1 MALKPYGRHSGHI
14 RCGKTPLQRQI
25 SFPPPRPGNAA
36 PPLSDK
42 CCKNANFKSKLQHN
56 VFKQEKQ
63 TNFLCLPIPVRA
75 FPVSGGQKFVF
86 SGGNIYSFKQGI
98 AENVGGKCKA
108 KRLGKP
114 GLLKF
119 LNQKRNTAMKKSLIA
134 LTLAALPVAATAD
147 VTLYGAIKAGVQT
160 YRSVGHRE
168 GKVVGVETGSEISDF
183 GSKIGFKGQEDLGNG
198 LKAVWQLEQGASVAG
213 TNTGWGNKQSFIG
226 LKGGFGTIRVGSLNS
241 PLKNTGANVNAWESG
256 KYTGEFLEISKM
268 AGREHRYLSARYD
281 SPEFAG
287 FSGSVQ
293 YAPKDNS
300 GSNGESYHVGL
311 NYRNGGFFAQY
322 AGLFQRYGEGTRYAY
337 YNIPSLFVEKLQVH
351 RLVGG
356 YDNNALYASVAAQ
369 QQDAKLYG
377 TWRAN
382 SHNSQT
388 EVAATAAYRFGNLTP
403 RVSYA
408 HGFKGSVH
416 SADYDN
422 TYDQVVV
429 GAEYDFSKR
438 TSALVSAGWL
448 QEGKGADKVVST
460 ASAVVLRHK
469 F

>member
-1 MALKPYGRHSGHI
+1 
-14 RCGKTPLQRQI
+14 
-25 SFPPPRPGNAA
+25 
-36 PPLSDK
+36 
-42 CCKNANFKSKLQHN
+42 
-56 VFKQEKQ
+56 
-63 TNFLCLPIPVRA
+63 
-75 FPVSGGQKFVF
+75 
-86 SGGNIYSFKQGI
+86 
-98 AENVGGKCKA
+98 
-108 KRLGKP
+108 
-114 GLLKF
+114 
-119 LNQKRNTAMKKSLIA
+119 MKKSLIA

-160 YRSVGHRE
+160 YRSVEHRE
-168 GKVVGVETGSEISDF
+168 GKVIGVGTGSEISDF

-213 TNTGWGNKQSFIG
+213 TNTGWGNKQSFVG
-226 LKGGFGTIRVGSLNS
+226 LKGGFGTIRAGSLNS
-241 PLKNTGANVNAWESG
+241 PLKNTKNNVNAWESG
-256 KYTGEFLEISKM
+256 KFTGNVLEISGM
-268 AGREHRYLSARYD
+268 AQREHRYLSVRYD

-311 NYRNGGFFAQY
+311 NYRNNGFFAQY
-322 AGLFQRYGEGTRYAY
+322 AGLFQRYGEGTKMEEYAY
-337 YNIPSLFVEKLQVH
+337 NSPSLFVEKLQVH

-377 TWRAN
+377 AMSGN

-388 EVAATAAYRFGNLTP
+388 EVAATVAYHFGNVTP

-408 HGFKGSVH
+408 HGFKGTVDNANH
-416 SADYDN
+416 DN

-448 QEGKGADKVVST
+448 QEGKGADKIVST

>member
-1 MALKPYGRHSGHI
+1 
-14 RCGKTPLQRQI
+14 
-25 SFPPPRPGNAA
+25 
-36 PPLSDK
+36 
-42 CCKNANFKSKLQHN
+42 
-56 VFKQEKQ
+56 
-63 TNFLCLPIPVRA
+63 
-75 FPVSGGQKFVF
+75 
-86 SGGNIYSFKQGI
+86 
-98 AENVGGKCKA
+98 
-108 KRLGKP
+108 
-114 GLLKF
+114 
-119 LNQKRNTAMKKSLIA
+119 MKKSLIA

-160 YRSVGHRE
+160 YRSVEHRE
-168 GKVVGVETGSEISDF
+168 GKVVGVGTGSEISDF

-213 TNTGWGNKQSFIG
+213 TNTGWGNKQSFVG
-226 LKGGFGTIRVGSLNS
+226 LKGGFGTIRAGSLNS

-256 KYTGEFLEISKM
+256 KFTGNVLEISGM
-268 AGREHRYLSARYD
+268 AQREHRYLSVRYD

-311 NYRNGGFFAQY
+311 NYQNSGFFVQY
-322 AGLFQRYGEGTRYAY
+322 AGAYKRHHYAT
-337 YNIPSLFVEKLQVH
+337 EKHQVH

-356 YDNNALYASVAAQ
+356 YDNNALYASVAVQ
-369 QQDAKLYG
+369 QQDAKL
-377 TWRAN
+377 ALIDDN

-388 EVAATAAYRFGNLTP
+388 EVAATVAYRFGNVTP

-408 HGFKGSVH
+408 HGFKGTVDDANH
-416 SADYDN
+416 DN

-448 QEGKGADKVVST
+448 QEGKGADKIVST

>member
-1 MALKPYGRHSGHI
+1 
-14 RCGKTPLQRQI
+14 
-25 SFPPPRPGNAA
+25 
-36 PPLSDK
+36 
-42 CCKNANFKSKLQHN
+42 
-56 VFKQEKQ
+56 
-63 TNFLCLPIPVRA
+63 
-75 FPVSGGQKFVF
+75 
-86 SGGNIYSFKQGI
+86 
-98 AENVGGKCKA
+98 
-108 KRLGKP
+108 
-114 GLLKF
+114 
-119 LNQKRNTAMKKSLIA
+119 MKKSLIA

-160 YRSVGHRE
+160 YRSVEHRE
-168 GKVVGVETGSEISDF
+168 GKVVGVGTGSEISDF

-213 TNTGWGNKQSFIG
+213 TNTGWGNKQSFVG
-226 LKGGFGTIRVGSLNS
+226 LKGGFGTIRAGSLNS
-241 PLKNTGANVNAWESG
+241 PLKNTKNNVNAWESG
-256 KYTGEFLEISKM
+256 KFTGNVLEISGM
-268 AGREHRYLSARYD
+268 AQREHRYLSVRYD

-311 NYRNGGFFAQY
+311 NYRNNGFFAQY
-322 AGLFQRYGEGTRYAY
+322 AGLFQRYGEGTKMEGYAD
-337 YNIPSLFVEKLQVH
+337 NIPSLFVEKLQVH

-377 TWRAN
+377 AMSGN

-388 EVAATAAYRFGNLTP
+388 EVAATVAYRFGNVTP

-408 HGFKGSVH
+408 HGFKGTVDDANH
-416 SADYDN
+416 DN

-448 QEGKGADKVVST
+448 QEGKGADKIVST

>member
-1 MALKPYGRHSGHI
+1 
-14 RCGKTPLQRQI
+14 
-25 SFPPPRPGNAA
+25 
-36 PPLSDK
+36 
-42 CCKNANFKSKLQHN
+42 
-56 VFKQEKQ
+56 
-63 TNFLCLPIPVRA
+63 
-75 FPVSGGQKFVF
+75 
-86 SGGNIYSFKQGI
+86 
-98 AENVGGKCKA
+98 
-108 KRLGKP
+108 
-114 GLLKF
+114 
-119 LNQKRNTAMKKSLIA
+119 MKKSLIA

-160 YRSVGHRE
+160 YRSVEHRE
-168 GKVVGVETGSEISDF
+168 GKVVGVGTGSEISDF

-213 TNTGWGNKQSFIG
+213 TNTGWGNKQSFVG
-226 LKGGFGTIRVGSLNS
+226 LKGGFGTIRAGSLNS

-256 KYTGEFLEISKM
+256 KFTGNVLEISGM
-268 AGREHRYLSARYD
+268 AKREHRYLSVRYD

-311 NYRNGGFFAQY
+311 NYQNSGFFAQY
-322 AGLFQRYGEGTRYAY
+322 AGLFQRYGEGTKKMEGYY
-337 YNIPSLFVEKLQVH
+337 LYNIPSLFVEKLQVH

-377 TWRAN
+377 AM
-382 SHNSQT
+382 SQT
-388 EVAATAAYRFGNLTP
+388 EVAATVAYHFGNVTP

-408 HGFKGSVH
+408 HGFKGTVDDANH
-416 SADYDN
+416 DN

-448 QEGKGADKVVST
+448 QEGKGADKIVST

>member
-1 MALKPYGRHSGHI
+1 
-14 RCGKTPLQRQI
+14 
-25 SFPPPRPGNAA
+25 
-36 PPLSDK
+36 
-42 CCKNANFKSKLQHN
+42 
-56 VFKQEKQ
+56 
-63 TNFLCLPIPVRA
+63 
-75 FPVSGGQKFVF
+75 
-86 SGGNIYSFKQGI
+86 
-98 AENVGGKCKA
+98 
-108 KRLGKP
+108 
-114 GLLKF
+114 
-119 LNQKRNTAMKKSLIA
+119 MKKSLIA

-160 YRSVGHRE
+160 YRSVEHRE
-168 GKVVGVETGSEISDF
+168 GKVVGVGIGSEISDF

-198 LKAVWQLEQGASVAG
+198 LKAIWQLEQGASVAG
-213 TNTGWGNKQSFIG
+213 TNSGWGNKQSFIG
-226 LKGGFGTIRVGSLNS
+226 LKGGFGTIRAGSLNS
-241 PLKNTGANVNAWESG
+241 PLKNTKNNVNAWESG
-256 KYTGEFLEISKM
+256 KFTGNVLEISGM
-268 AGREHRYLSARYD
+268 AQREHRYLSVRYD

-311 NYRNGGFFAQY
+311 NYRNNGFFAQY
-322 AGLFQRYGEGTRYAY
+322 AGLFQRYGEGTKMEGYE

-377 TWRAN
+377 AMSGN

-388 EVAATAAYRFGNLTP
+388 EVAATVAYRFGNVTP

-408 HGFKGSVH
+408 HGFKGTVDDANH
-416 SADYDN
+416 DN

-448 QEGKGADKVVST
+448 QEGKGADKIVST

>member
-1 MALKPYGRHSGHI
+1 
-14 RCGKTPLQRQI
+14 
-25 SFPPPRPGNAA
+25 
-36 PPLSDK
+36 
-42 CCKNANFKSKLQHN
+42 
-56 VFKQEKQ
+56 
-63 TNFLCLPIPVRA
+63 
-75 FPVSGGQKFVF
+75 
-86 SGGNIYSFKQGI
+86 
-98 AENVGGKCKA
+98 
-108 KRLGKP
+108 
-114 GLLKF
+114 
-119 LNQKRNTAMKKSLIA
+119 MKKSLIA

-160 YRSVGHRE
+160 YRSVGYRE

-213 TNTGWGNKQSFIG
+213 TNTGWGNKQSFVG
-226 LKGGFGTIRVGSLNS
+226 LKGGFGTIRAGSLNS
-241 PLKNTGANVNAWESG
+241 PLKNTKDNVNAWESG
-256 KYTGEFLEISKM
+256 KFTGNVLEISGM
-268 AGREHRYLSARYD
+268 AKREHRYLSVRYD

-311 NYRNGGFFAQY
+311 NYQNSGFFAQY
-322 AGLFQRYGEGTRYAY
+322 AGLFQRYGEGTKKIE
-337 YNIPSLFVEKLQVH
+337 YNNQTYSIPGLSLFVEKLQVH

-356 YDNNALYASVAAQ
+356 YDNNALYVSVAAQ
-369 QQDAKLYG
+369 QQDAKLYR

-448 QEGKGADKVVST
+448 QEGKGAEKIVST

>member
-1 MALKPYGRHSGHI
+1 
-14 RCGKTPLQRQI
+14 
-25 SFPPPRPGNAA
+25 
-36 PPLSDK
+36 
-42 CCKNANFKSKLQHN
+42 
-56 VFKQEKQ
+56 
-63 TNFLCLPIPVRA
+63 
-75 FPVSGGQKFVF
+75 
-86 SGGNIYSFKQGI
+86 
-98 AENVGGKCKA
+98 
-108 KRLGKP
+108 
-114 GLLKF
+114 
-119 LNQKRNTAMKKSLIA
+119 MKKSLIA

-160 YRSVGHRE
+160 YRSVEHRE
-168 GKVVGVETGSEISDF
+168 GKVVGVGTGSEISDF

-213 TNTGWGNKQSFIG
+213 TNTGWGNKQSFVG
-226 LKGGFGTIRVGSLNS
+226 LKGGFGTIRAGSLNS

-256 KYTGEFLEISKM
+256 NVLEISGM
-268 AGREHRYLSARYD
+268 AKREHRYLSVRYD

-311 NYRNGGFFAQY
+311 NYQNSGFFAQY
-322 AGLFQRYGEGTRYAY
+322 AGLFQRYGEGTKKMEGY
-337 YNIPSLFVEKLQVH
+337 YSGLFVEKLQVH

-377 TWRAN
+377 AMSGN

-388 EVAATAAYRFGNLTP
+388 EVAATVAYHFGNVTP

-408 HGFKGSVH
+408 HGFKGTVDDANH
-416 SADYDN
+416 DN

-448 QEGKGADKVVST
+448 QEGKGADKIVST

>member
-1 MALKPYGRHSGHI
+1 
-14 RCGKTPLQRQI
+14 
-25 SFPPPRPGNAA
+25 
-36 PPLSDK
+36 
-42 CCKNANFKSKLQHN
+42 
-56 VFKQEKQ
+56 
-63 TNFLCLPIPVRA
+63 
-75 FPVSGGQKFVF
+75 
-86 SGGNIYSFKQGI
+86 
-98 AENVGGKCKA
+98 
-108 KRLGKP
+108 
-114 GLLKF
+114 
-119 LNQKRNTAMKKSLIA
+119 MKKSLIA

-160 YRSVGHRE
+160 YRSVEHRE

-198 LKAVWQLEQGASVAG
+198 LKAIWQLEQGASVAG
-213 TNTGWGNKQSFIG
+213 TNSGWGNKQSFIG
-226 LKGGFGTIRVGSLNS
+226 LKGGFGTIRAGSLNS
-241 PLKNTGANVNAWESG
+241 PLKNTKNNVNAWESG
-256 KYTGEFLEISKM
+256 KFTGNVLEISGM
-268 AGREHRYLSARYD
+268 AQREHRYLSVRYD

-311 NYRNGGFFAQY
+311 NYRNNGFFAQY
-322 AGLFQRYGEGTRYAY
+322 AGLFQRYGEGTKMET

-377 TWRAN
+377 AMSGN

-388 EVAATAAYRFGNLTP
+388 EVAATVAYRFGNVTP

-408 HGFKGSVH
+408 HGFKGTVDDANH
-416 SADYDN
+416 DN

-448 QEGKGADKVVST
+448 QEGKGADKIVST

>member
-1 MALKPYGRHSGHI
+1 
-14 RCGKTPLQRQI
+14 
-25 SFPPPRPGNAA
+25 
-36 PPLSDK
+36 
-42 CCKNANFKSKLQHN
+42 
-56 VFKQEKQ
+56 
-63 TNFLCLPIPVRA
+63 
-75 FPVSGGQKFVF
+75 
-86 SGGNIYSFKQGI
+86 
-98 AENVGGKCKA
+98 
-108 KRLGKP
+108 
-114 GLLKF
+114 
-119 LNQKRNTAMKKSLIA
+119 MKKSLIA

-160 YRSVGHRE
+160 YRSVEHTD
-168 GKVVGVETGSEISDF
+168 GKVSKVETGSEIADF

-198 LKAVWQLEQGASVAG
+198 LKAIWQLEQGASVAG
-213 TNTGWGNKQSFIG
+213 TNSGWGNKQSFIG
-226 LKGGFGTIRVGSLNS
+226 LKGGFGTIRAGSLNS
-241 PLKNTGANVNAWESG
+241 PLKNTGSKVNAWESG

-268 AGREHRYLSARYD
+268 AEREHRYLSARYD

-311 NYRNGGFFAQY
+311 NYQNSGFFAQY
-322 AGLFQRYGEGTRYAY
+322 AGLFQRYGEGTKKIEYDDQAY
-337 YNIPSLFVEKLQVH
+337 SIPSLFVEKLQVH

-356 YDNNALYASVAAQ
+356 YDNNALYVSVAAQ

-377 TWRAN
+377 ATRVN

-388 EVAATAAYRFGNLTP
+388 EVAATAAYRFGNVTP

-408 HGFKGSVH
+408 HGFKGTVD
-416 SADYDN
+416 SANHDN

-448 QEGKGADKVVST
+448 QEGKGADKIVST

>member
-1 MALKPYGRHSGHI
+1 
-14 RCGKTPLQRQI
+14 
-25 SFPPPRPGNAA
+25 
-36 PPLSDK
+36 
-42 CCKNANFKSKLQHN
+42 
-56 VFKQEKQ
+56 
-63 TNFLCLPIPVRA
+63 
-75 FPVSGGQKFVF
+75 
-86 SGGNIYSFKQGI
+86 
-98 AENVGGKCKA
+98 
-108 KRLGKP
+108 
-114 GLLKF
+114 
-119 LNQKRNTAMKKSLIA
+119 MKKSLIA

-160 YRSVGHRE
+160 YRSVEHRE
-168 GKVVGVETGSEISDF
+168 GKVVGVGTGSEISDF

-213 TNTGWGNKQSFIG
+213 TNTGWGNKQSFVG
-226 LKGGFGTIRVGSLNS
+226 LKGGFGTIRAGSLNS
-241 PLKNTGANVNAWESG
+241 PLKNTKNNVNAWESG
-256 KYTGEFLEISKM
+256 KFTGNVLEISGM
-268 AGREHRYLSARYD
+268 AQREHRYLSVRYD

-311 NYRNGGFFAQY
+311 NYRNNGFFAQY
-322 AGLFQRYGEGTRYAY
+322 AGLFQRYGEGTKMEGYA
-337 YNIPSLFVEKLQVH
+337 YNIPSLLVH

-377 TWRAN
+377 AMSGN

-388 EVAATAAYRFGNLTP
+388 EVAATVAYRFGNVTP

-408 HGFKGSVH
+408 HGFKGTVDDANH
-416 SADYDN
+416 DN

-448 QEGKGADKVVST
+448 QEGKGADKIVST

>member
-1 MALKPYGRHSGHI
+1 
-14 RCGKTPLQRQI
+14 
-25 SFPPPRPGNAA
+25 
-36 PPLSDK
+36 
-42 CCKNANFKSKLQHN
+42 
-56 VFKQEKQ
+56 
-63 TNFLCLPIPVRA
+63 
-75 FPVSGGQKFVF
+75 
-86 SGGNIYSFKQGI
+86 
-98 AENVGGKCKA
+98 
-108 KRLGKP
+108 
-114 GLLKF
+114 
-119 LNQKRNTAMKKSLIA
+119 MKKSLIA

-160 YRSVGHRE
+160 YRSVEHRE

-213 TNTGWGNKQSFIG
+213 TNTGWGNKQSFVG
-226 LKGGFGTIRVGSLNS
+226 LKGGFGTIRAGSLNS
-241 PLKNTGANVNAWESG
+241 PLKNTKNNVNAWESG
-256 KYTGEFLEISKM
+256 KFTGNVLEISVM
-268 AGREHRYLSARYD
+268 AQREHRYLSVRYD

-311 NYRNGGFFAQY
+311 NYRNNGFFAQY
-322 AGLFQRYGEGTRYAY
+322 AGLFQRYGEGTN
-337 YNIPSLFVEKLQVH
+337 NIPSLFVEKLQVH

-377 TWRAN
+377 AMSGN

-388 EVAATAAYRFGNLTP
+388 EVAATVAYHFGNVTP

-408 HGFKGSVH
+408 HGFKGTVDDANH
-416 SADYDN
+416 DN

-448 QEGKGADKVVST
+448 QEGKGADKIVST

>member
-1 MALKPYGRHSGHI
+1 
-14 RCGKTPLQRQI
+14 
-25 SFPPPRPGNAA
+25 
-36 PPLSDK
+36 
-42 CCKNANFKSKLQHN
+42 
-56 VFKQEKQ
+56 
-63 TNFLCLPIPVRA
+63 
-75 FPVSGGQKFVF
+75 
-86 SGGNIYSFKQGI
+86 
-98 AENVGGKCKA
+98 
-108 KRLGKP
+108 
-114 GLLKF
+114 
-119 LNQKRNTAMKKSLIA
+119 MKKSLIA

-160 YRSVGHRE
+160 YRSVEHRE
-168 GKVVGVETGSEISDF
+168 GKVVGVGTGSEISDF

-213 TNTGWGNKQSFIG
+213 ANSGWGNKQSFVG
-226 LKGGFGTIRVGSLNS
+226 LKGGFGTIRAGSLNS
-241 PLKNTGANVNAWESG
+241 PLKNTDANVNAWESG
-256 KYTGEFLEISKM
+256 KFTGNVLEISGM
-268 AGREHRYLSARYD
+268 AQREHRYLSVRYD

-311 NYRNGGFFAQY
+311 NYRNNGFFAQY
-322 AGLFQRYGEGTRYAY
+322 AGLFQRYGEGTKKIEYV
-337 YNIPSLFVEKLQVH
+337 FVEKLQVH

-356 YDNNALYASVAAQ
+356 YDNNALYVSVAAQ
-369 QQDAKLYG
+369 QQDAKLYE
-377 TWRAN
+377 TRRAN

-388 EVAATAAYRFGNLTP
+388 EVAATAAYRFGNVTP

-408 HGFKGSVH
+408 HGFKGTVDN
-416 SADYDN
+416 ADHDN

-448 QEGKGADKVVST
+448 QEGKGADKIVST

>member
-1 MALKPYGRHSGHI
+1 
-14 RCGKTPLQRQI
+14 
-25 SFPPPRPGNAA
+25 
-36 PPLSDK
+36 
-42 CCKNANFKSKLQHN
+42 
-56 VFKQEKQ
+56 
-63 TNFLCLPIPVRA
+63 
-75 FPVSGGQKFVF
+75 
-86 SGGNIYSFKQGI
+86 
-98 AENVGGKCKA
+98 
-108 KRLGKP
+108 
-114 GLLKF
+114 
-119 LNQKRNTAMKKSLIA
+119 
-134 LTLAALPVAATAD
+134 
-147 VTLYGAIKAGVQT
+147 
-160 YRSVGHRE
+160 
-168 GKVVGVETGSEISDF
+168 
-183 GSKIGFKGQEDLGNG
+183 
-198 LKAVWQLEQGASVAG
+198 ASVAG
-213 TNTGWGNKQSFIG
+213 TNTGWGNKQSFVG
-226 LKGGFGTIRVGSLNS
+226 LKGGFGTIRAGSLNS
-241 PLKNTGANVNAWESG
+241 PLKNTNDNVNAWESG
-256 KYTGEFLEISKM
+256 KFTGNVLEISGM
-268 AGREHRYLSARYD
+268 AKREHRYLSVRYD

-311 NYRNGGFFAQY
+311 NYQNSGFFAQY
-322 AGLFQRYGEGTRYAY
+322 AGLFQRYGEGTKKIEYDNQTY
-337 YNIPSLFVEKLQVH
+337 SIPSLLVEKLQVH

-356 YDNNALYASVAAQ
+356 YDNNALYVSVAAQ

-408 HGFKGSVH
+408 HGFKGSAH

-448 QEGKGADKVVST
+448 QEGKGA
-460 ASAVVLRHK
+460 
-469 F
+469 

>member
-1 MALKPYGRHSGHI
+1 
-14 RCGKTPLQRQI
+14 
-25 SFPPPRPGNAA
+25 
-36 PPLSDK
+36 
-42 CCKNANFKSKLQHN
+42 
-56 VFKQEKQ
+56 
-63 TNFLCLPIPVRA
+63 
-75 FPVSGGQKFVF
+75 
-86 SGGNIYSFKQGI
+86 
-98 AENVGGKCKA
+98 
-108 KRLGKP
+108 
-114 GLLKF
+114 
-119 LNQKRNTAMKKSLIA
+119 MKKSLIA

-160 YRSVGHRE
+160 YRSVEHRE
-168 GKVVGVETGSEISDF
+168 GKVVGVGTGSEISDF

-213 TNTGWGNKQSFIG
+213 TNTGWGNKQSFVG
-226 LKGGFGTIRVGSLNS
+226 LKGGFGTIRAGSLNS
-241 PLKNTGANVNAWESG
+241 PLKNTGANVNAWE
-256 KYTGEFLEISKM
+256 TGNVLEISGM
-268 AGREHRYLSARYD
+268 AKREHRYLSVRYD

-311 NYRNGGFFAQY
+311 NYQNSGFFAQY
-322 AGLFQRYGEGTRYAY
+322 AGLFQRYGEGTKKMEGYY
-337 YNIPSLFVEKLQVH
+337 LYNIPSLFVEKLQVH

-377 TWRAN
+377 AMSGN

-388 EVAATAAYRFGNLTP
+388 EVAATVAYRFGNVTP

-408 HGFKGSVH
+408 HGFKGTVDDANH
-416 SADYDN
+416 DN

-448 QEGKGADKVVST
+448 QEGKGADKIVST

>member
-1 MALKPYGRHSGHI
+1 
-14 RCGKTPLQRQI
+14 
-25 SFPPPRPGNAA
+25 
-36 PPLSDK
+36 
-42 CCKNANFKSKLQHN
+42 
-56 VFKQEKQ
+56 
-63 TNFLCLPIPVRA
+63 
-75 FPVSGGQKFVF
+75 
-86 SGGNIYSFKQGI
+86 
-98 AENVGGKCKA
+98 
-108 KRLGKP
+108 
-114 GLLKF
+114 
-119 LNQKRNTAMKKSLIA
+119 MKKSLIA

-160 YRSVGHRE
+160 YRSVEHRE
-168 GKVVGVETGSEISDF
+168 GKVIGVGTGSEISDF

-198 LKAVWQLEQGASVAG
+198 LKAIWQLEQGASVAG
-213 TNTGWGNKQSFIG
+213 TNSGWGNKQSFIG
-226 LKGGFGTIRVGSLNS
+226 LKGGFGTIRAGSLNS
-241 PLKNTGANVNAWESG
+241 PLKNTKNNVNAWESG
-256 KYTGEFLEISKM
+256 KFTGNVLEISGM
-268 AGREHRYLSARYD
+268 AQREHRYLSVRYD

-311 NYRNGGFFAQY
+311 NYRNNGFFAQY
-322 AGLFQRYGEGTRYAY
+322 AGLFQRYGEGTKMEEYA
-337 YNIPSLFVEKLQVH
+337 IPSLFVEKLQVH

-377 TWRAN
+377 AMSGN

-388 EVAATAAYRFGNLTP
+388 EVAATVAYRFGNVTP

-408 HGFKGSVH
+408 HGFKGTVDDANH
-416 SADYDN
+416 DN

-438 TSALVSAGWL
+438 TSALVSASWL
-448 QEGKGADKVVST
+448 QEGKGADKIVST

>member
-1 MALKPYGRHSGHI
+1 
-14 RCGKTPLQRQI
+14 
-25 SFPPPRPGNAA
+25 
-36 PPLSDK
+36 
-42 CCKNANFKSKLQHN
+42 
-56 VFKQEKQ
+56 
-63 TNFLCLPIPVRA
+63 
-75 FPVSGGQKFVF
+75 
-86 SGGNIYSFKQGI
+86 
-98 AENVGGKCKA
+98 
-108 KRLGKP
+108 
-114 GLLKF
+114 
-119 LNQKRNTAMKKSLIA
+119 MKKSLIA

-160 YRSVGHRE
+160 YRSVEHRE
-168 GKVVGVETGSEISDF
+168 GKVVGVGTGSEISDF

-213 TNTGWGNKQSFIG
+213 TNTGWGNKQSFVG
-226 LKGGFGTIRVGSLNS
+226 LKGGFGTIRAGSLNS

-256 KYTGEFLEISKM
+256 KFTGNVLEISGM
-268 AGREHRYLSARYD
+268 AKREHRYLSVRYD

-311 NYRNGGFFAQY
+311 NYQNSGFFAQY
-322 AGLFQRYGEGTRYAY
+322 AGLFQRYGEGTKKMEGYY
-337 YNIPSLFVEKLQVH
+337 LYNIPSLFVEKLQVH

-377 TWRAN
+377 AMSGN

-388 EVAATAAYRFGNLTP
+388 EVAATVAYRFGNVTP

-408 HGFKGSVH
+408 HGFKGTVDDANH
-416 SADYDN
+416 DN

-448 QEGKGADKVVST
+448 QEGKIVST

>member
-1 MALKPYGRHSGHI
+1 
-14 RCGKTPLQRQI
+14 
-25 SFPPPRPGNAA
+25 
-36 PPLSDK
+36 
-42 CCKNANFKSKLQHN
+42 
-56 VFKQEKQ
+56 
-63 TNFLCLPIPVRA
+63 
-75 FPVSGGQKFVF
+75 
-86 SGGNIYSFKQGI
+86 
-98 AENVGGKCKA
+98 
-108 KRLGKP
+108 
-114 GLLKF
+114 
-119 LNQKRNTAMKKSLIA
+119 MKKSLIA

-160 YRSVGHRE
+160 YRSVEHRE
-168 GKVVGVETGSEISDF
+168 GKVIGVGTGSEISDF

-198 LKAVWQLEQGASVAG
+198 LKAIWQLEQGASVAG
-213 TNTGWGNKQSFIG
+213 TNSGWGNKQSFIG
-226 LKGGFGTIRVGSLNS
+226 LKGGFGTIRAGSLNS
-241 PLKNTGANVNAWESG
+241 PLKNTKNNVNAWESG
-256 KYTGEFLEISKM
+256 KFTGNVLEISGM
-268 AGREHRYLSARYD
+268 AQREHRYLSVRYD

-311 NYRNGGFFAQY
+311 NYRNNGFFAQY
-322 AGLFQRYGEGTRYAY
+322 AGLFQRYGEGTKMEEYT

-377 TWRAN
+377 AMSGN

-388 EVAATAAYRFGNLTP
+388 EVAATVAYRFGNVTP

-408 HGFKGSVH
+408 HGFKGTVDDANH
-416 SADYDN
+416 DN

-448 QEGKGADKVVST
+448 QEGKGADKIVST

>member
-1 MALKPYGRHSGHI
+1 
-14 RCGKTPLQRQI
+14 
-25 SFPPPRPGNAA
+25 
-36 PPLSDK
+36 
-42 CCKNANFKSKLQHN
+42 
-56 VFKQEKQ
+56 
-63 TNFLCLPIPVRA
+63 
-75 FPVSGGQKFVF
+75 
-86 SGGNIYSFKQGI
+86 
-98 AENVGGKCKA
+98 
-108 KRLGKP
+108 
-114 GLLKF
+114 
-119 LNQKRNTAMKKSLIA
+119 MKKSLIA

-160 YRSVGHRE
+160 YRSVEHRE
-168 GKVVGVETGSEISDF
+168 GKVIGVGTGSEISDF

-198 LKAVWQLEQGASVAG
+198 LKAIWQLEQGASVAG
-213 TNTGWGNKQSFIG
+213 TNSGWGNKQSFIG
-226 LKGGFGTIRVGSLNS
+226 LKGGFGTIRAGSLNS
-241 PLKNTGANVNAWESG
+241 PLKNTKNNVNAWESG
-256 KYTGEFLEISKM
+256 KFTGNVLEISGM
-268 AGREHRYLSARYD
+268 AQREHRYLSVRYD

-311 NYRNGGFFAQY
+311 NYRNNGFFAQY
-322 AGLFQRYGEGTRYAY
+322 AGLFQRYGEGTKMEGY

-377 TWRAN
+377 AMSGN

-388 EVAATAAYRFGNLTP
+388 EVAATVAYRFGNVTP

-408 HGFKGSVH
+408 HGFKGTVDDANH
-416 SADYDN
+416 DN

-448 QEGKGADKVVST
+448 QEGKGADKIVST

>member
-1 MALKPYGRHSGHI
+1 
-14 RCGKTPLQRQI
+14 
-25 SFPPPRPGNAA
+25 
-36 PPLSDK
+36 
-42 CCKNANFKSKLQHN
+42 
-56 VFKQEKQ
+56 
-63 TNFLCLPIPVRA
+63 
-75 FPVSGGQKFVF
+75 
-86 SGGNIYSFKQGI
+86 
-98 AENVGGKCKA
+98 
-108 KRLGKP
+108 
-114 GLLKF
+114 
-119 LNQKRNTAMKKSLIA
+119 MKKSLIA

-160 YRSVGHRE
+160 YRSVEHTK
-168 GKVVGVETGSEISDF
+168 GKVSKVETGSEIADF

-213 TNTGWGNKQSFIG
+213 TNTGWGNKQSFVG
-226 LKGGFGTIRVGSLNS
+226 LKGGFGTIRAGSLNS
-241 PLKNTGANVNAWESG
+241 PLKNTKDNVSAWESG
-256 KYTGEFLEISKM
+256 KFTGDVLEISGM
-268 AGREHRYLSARYD
+268 AKREHRYLSVRYD

-322 AGLFQRYGEGTRYAY
+322 AGLFQRYGEGTKKIEYDNQFY
-337 YNIPSLFVEKLQVH
+337 SVPSLSVEKLQVH

-377 TWRAN
+377 TWRGAN

-416 SADYDN
+416 GADYDN

-448 QEGKGADKVVST
+448 QAGKGADKIVST